1 MTDATGARG
10 GPPDPGPVTVGD
22 LLVARLKE
30 TRKLRGWTTAQLAE
44 HLAAAGAPKLTA
56 NILQNLEAG
65 RRQQAMQVEEL
76 LTLAHVLGVPAEFFL
91 APNEGQ
97 RLRLLPGVTPDRDE
111 FLAWLRGQHPP
122 PGADPQ
128 VYREAAATIAAPAGV
143 MDAELREQFVT
154 MATTAFDSF
163 TVDAEQIAEQA
174 ARKTRE
180 QVRQLLL
187 DIRTAVADGIGT
199 TDLIARLDTYL
210 DRLPH

>member
-1 MTDATGARG
+1 MTDARG
-10 GPPDPGPVTVGD
+10 GRAGQPDPGPVAVAD

-30 TRKLRGWTTAQLAE
+30 ARRLRGWTTAQLAE
-44 HLAAAGAPKLTA
+44 RLAAAGAPKLTA

-91 APNEGQ
+91 APGDGQ
-97 RLRLLPGVTPDRDE
+97 RLRLLPGVTADRDE
-111 FLAWLRGQHPP
+111 FLAWLRGQRPP
-122 PGADPQ
+122 PGADADL
-128 VYREAAATIAAPAGV
+128 YREVAATIAPPAGA
-143 MDAELREQFVT
+143 MDAELREQFVQ

-163 TVDAEQIAEQA
+163 TVNGEQIAEQA

-187 DIRTAVADGIGT
+187 DIRAAVAGGT
-199 TDLIARLDTYL
+199 STTELLTQLDTYL
-210 DRLPH
+210 AELPR